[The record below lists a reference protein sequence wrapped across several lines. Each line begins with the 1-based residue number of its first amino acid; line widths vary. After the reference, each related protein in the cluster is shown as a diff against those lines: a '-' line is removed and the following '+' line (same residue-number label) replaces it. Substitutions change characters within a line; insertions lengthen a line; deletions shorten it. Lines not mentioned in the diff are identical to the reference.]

1 MSKLYKILLGCFIA
15 ILALLV
21 YTEATRPEPINWFPS
36 YHPTTKIPLGT
47 YALYTLLEEEKGT
60 LFENYERP
68 PFEILDDTTLQGTY
82 FFINENISFDKK
94 ELNKL
99 MNFAQRGNDIF
110 IAGGYISGP
119 LMDTL
124 KLKIQR
130 DFLLSKTETKPLSE
144 LVNPKLKNQNPYL
157 LDKNLGVY
165 FFKEID
171 TLHHTVLG
179 VSQVYNDTLK
189 VTNPK
194 PNYIKAPVGKGAFY
208 IHLQPEY
215 FTNYGLVAQN
225 TKKYVEG
232 ALAYINTNKPIFWDN
247 YYKDGK
253 SVDYSPLRVIL
264 SSKYLRW
271 SYYFALIAIGLFVV
285 FDGKRKQRSIP
296 IIKPLTNKTVAFTE
310 TIASMYFDKKE
321 YQKIAE
327 KQIQLFLEYIR
338 TQLRI
343 PTEKIDKRFMQSVA
357 ARSGNNFEDTKA
369 LFTFIEKIKELKN
382 TSSTEVEKLYKDITS
397 FKQKNYGTSRNES

>member
-36 YHPTTKIPLGT
+36 YHPTAKIPLGT

-68 PFEILDDTTLQGTY
+68 PFEILDDTTLQGIY

-357 ARSGNNFEDTKA
+357 ARSGNSFEDTKA